1 MKSTK
6 MLKKNY
12 EFKNVLSKGKF
23 YIGKKIKIVILKNK
37 KNINYLGIAISTK
50 NGKAFQRN
58 RIKRLIR
65 ETYKN
70 LENNIIL
77 GRDIVVLMKKNI
89 DIKNVKYKDI
99 FEDMENIFINAEMI
113 RKEEKI

>member
-23 YIGKKIKIVILKNK
+23 YVGKKIKIVILKNK
-37 KNINYLGIAISTK
+37 KDNNYLGIAIGTK

-65 ETYKN
+65 EAYKN
-70 LENNIIL
+70 IENSLESSS
-77 GRDIVVLMKKNI
+77 DIVVLMKKNI
-89 DIKNVKYKDI
+89 DIKDVKYKDI
-99 FEDMENIFINAEMI
+99 LEDMRNIFKNAEII